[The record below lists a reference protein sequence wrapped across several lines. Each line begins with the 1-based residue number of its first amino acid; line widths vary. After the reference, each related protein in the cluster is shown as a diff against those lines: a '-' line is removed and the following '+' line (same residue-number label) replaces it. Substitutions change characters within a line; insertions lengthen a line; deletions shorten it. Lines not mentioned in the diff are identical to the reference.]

1 MSVEMMSQNGLRM
14 VQLGHDPASEITAQ
28 RFGSKASGL
37 AAMETIGITV
47 PPAFVLNTS
56 ICGEYHENGAVLP
69 SDLPELIRKGIE
81 FLEGETGRAFGN
93 TNNPLLVSVRSGAPV
108 TMPGIMDTVLNVGL
122 TRQTVRGLTYL
133 TGNPRFA
140 WNTYC
145 RVLENYGT
153 KVLSHKEA
161 QFQQLK
167 KEAMRRERV
176 IDETFLDYMALRD
189 LAKDY
194 EEVYSDKE
202 RVIISNVQK
211 QLTRA
216 TEAVLDSWDKPRAVE
231 FRKINPV
238 AGVSGTAV
246 LIQAMVF
253 GNMGTD
259 SGSGIGFTR
268 NPWTGESG
276 LTVDFRYGSQGE
288 DVVSGDYSATTQ
300 LNLKETMPNIFVEL
314 TNIAKKLESYFRDM
328 QDFEFTV
335 ETGKLYLLQSRRGKR
350 SPLAALRIAVE
361 MCNEGIISR
370 TEALSLLKDL
380 ELSKIAVERL
390 ETSDPPLGQG
400 ISASSGV
407 AAGRIALTSKKAET
421 ARDPTILVRETAS
434 PDDIPGINAAK
445 GLLCARGVRT
455 SHAAVVAR
463 SMGKV
468 CIVDCRD
475 LSIDLPNHRCKLK
488 GHSLSEGETIT
499 LDGNN
504 GLVYVGQIPTISEK
518 PRELLA
524 IIEQWT
530 REAEQQT
537 AN

>member
-1 MSVEMMSQNGLRM
+1 MSVEIMSDTGPRM
-14 VQLGHDPASEITAQ
+14 VQLGSAPASEVTAEH
-28 RFGSKASGL
+28 FGSKAWGL
-37 AAMETIGITV
+37 AAMESIGITV
-47 PPAFVLNTS
+47 PPAFALNAS
-56 ICGEYHENGAVLP
+56 ICSEYHDSGGALP
-69 SDLPELIRKGIE
+69 SDVPDLIHKGIV
-81 FLEGETGRAFGN
+81 FLEQETGRVFGSEN
-93 TNNPLLVSVRSGAPV
+93 RPLLVSVRSGAPV

-122 TRQTVRGLTYL
+122 TRETVRGLTYL

-145 RVLENYGT
+145 RLLENYGT
-153 KVLSHKEA
+153 KVFSHKETK
-161 QFQQLK
+161 FEWLK
-167 KEAMRRERV
+167 REAMKREG
-176 IDETFLDYMALRD
+176 ISNDTYLDYLALRD

-194 EEVYSDKE
+194 EELYSDKE
-202 RVIISNVQK
+202 RGILFNVQK

-216 TEAVLDSWDKPRAVE
+216 TEAVLDSWVKPRAVE
-231 FRKINPV
+231 FRRINPV

-268 NPWTGESG
+268 NPWTGENG

-300 LNLKETMPNIFVEL
+300 LNLKQTMPNVFSEL
-314 TNIAKKLESYFRDM
+314 GIIAKKLESHFKDM

-335 ETGKLYLLQSRRGKR
+335 EAGKLYLLQSRRGKR

-361 MCNEGIISR
+361 MSNEGTLSR
-370 TEALSLLKDL
+370 AQALSLLKDID
-380 ELSKIAVERL
+380 LSKVALERL
-390 ETSDPPLGQG
+390 ETNAPPIGQG

-407 AAGRIALTSKKAET
+407 AAGRIALTSKKAE
-421 ARDPTILVRETAS
+421 AGRDPVILVRETAS
-434 PDDIPGINAAK
+434 PDDISGINASK

-475 LSIDLPNHRCKLK
+475 LSIDIPNHSCKLK
-488 GHSLSEGETIT
+488 GHKLSEGETIT

-504 GLVYVGQIPTISEK
+504 GLVYLGQIPTISEK
-518 PRELLA
+518 PSELLMT
-524 IIEQWT
+524 IEQWKS
-530 REAEQQT
+530 EAQQ
-537 AN
+537 